1 MDHATLEEFRR
12 RLLGRRISLL
22 NRRQRALAGEH
33 ELLAEREPDWEDAAA
48 SSTAVSVLESL
59 SESERSGLVRI
70 QTALERIEQGTYD
83 ECAACRGPMIG
94 NGCGQSQIPTA
105 AVAAPPRIERMT
117 RAEGSCAASLRL
129 LDDVVLIRAPI

>member
-12 RLLGRRISLL
+12 RLLGRRVSLL
-22 NRRQRALAGEH
+22 ERRQRALAGEG

-48 SSTAVSVLESL
+48 SVLESL

-83 ECAACRGPMIG
+83 ECAACRGPIDRERLWAVPDTDR
-94 NGCGQSQIPTA
+94 CG
-105 AVAAPPRIERMT
+105 
-117 RAEGSCAASLRL
+117 GCAA
-129 LDDVVLIRAPI
+129 AH

>member
-12 RLLGRRISLL
+12 RLLGRRVSLL
-22 NRRQRALAGEH
+22 ERRQRAVAGQH

-48 SSTAVSVLESL
+48 SAAAISVLESL

-83 ECAACRGPMIG
+83 ECAACRGPIDRERLLAVPDTDR
-94 NGCGQSQIPTA
+94 CG
-105 AVAAPPRIERMT
+105 
-117 RAEGSCAASLRL
+117 GCAA
-129 LDDVVLIRAPI
+129 AH